1 MIGHEYNTDDQRDPV
16 RNWEADNYDLD
27 RRLLAAMNS
36 KDVDGAMSCFHD
48 SSDLV
53 VVLWATEMRGSAQV
67 RAAMTKLFE
76 SYDQVKLDI
85 DRVTEFPSG
94 DAVIAVG
101 QATYALTKSG
111 QTTRISE
118 VWTDVRRKVNGS
130 WVFVLDHAEIL
141 PAK

>member
-1 MIGHEYNTDDQRDPV
+1 
-16 RNWEADNYDLD
+16 
-27 RRLLAAMNS
+27 
-36 KDVDGAMSCFHD
+36 
-48 SSDLV
+48 
-53 VVLWATEMRGSAQV
+53 MRGSAQV